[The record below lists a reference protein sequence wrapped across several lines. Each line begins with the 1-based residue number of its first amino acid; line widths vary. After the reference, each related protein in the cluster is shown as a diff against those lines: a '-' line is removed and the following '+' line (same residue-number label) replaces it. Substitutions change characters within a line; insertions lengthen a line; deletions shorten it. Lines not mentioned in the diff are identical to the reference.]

1 MKFDLHIHSH
11 YSDGSLSPKEV
22 VEECRKANL
31 GIISLTDHES
41 VSGIPEAMEAGAESN
56 IRVIPGAEFAVDFM
70 NRERHILGYF
80 LDWQNSD
87 LGEFFKRWEVTR
99 VKQAE
104 QIISKLQGLGFSI
117 TLEEAIVQ
125 TRGTLGRSHICWAV
139 FANKSNAAALDYW
152 KVSDKDD
159 FFKKFLLDKPYGE
172 GLAYAPR
179 EKPPAK
185 IVIELIQD
193 LGGMAFL
200 AHPYWKV
207 KDPGEVEIVVP
218 ALHDLGLDGLETF
231 YFIYGRK
238 QTAALHELARRFSLY
253 ESGGSDFHGHHT
265 KKSGK
270 VGGFNDFG
278 MEPNLPW

>member
-11 YSDGSLSPKEV
+11 YSDGSLSPREV
-22 VEECRKANL
+22 VEECRKVDL
-31 GIISLTDHES
+31 EIISLTDHENI
-41 VSGIPEAMEAGAESN
+41 SGIPEAVKAGAESN
-56 IRVIPGAEFAVDFM
+56 IRIIPGVEFATDFM
-70 NRERHILGYF
+70 GRERHILGYF
-80 LDWQNSD
+80 LDWQNHNLD
-87 LGEFFKRWEVTR
+87 EFFKRWEGTR

-104 QIISKLQGLGFSI
+104 QIISKLQKLGFSV
-117 TLEEAIVQ
+117 TFEEAIAQ
-125 TRGTLGRSHICWAV
+125 TKGTLGRSHICWAV
-139 FANKSNAAALDYW
+139 FANKSNAAALDHW

-159 FFKKFLLDKPYGE
+159 FFKKFLLDRPYGE

-185 IVIELIQD
+185 IVIELIHD

-207 KDPGEVEIVVP
+207 KSLGEIEIVVS
-218 ALHDLGLDGLETF
+218 ALRELGLDGLETF
-231 YFIYGRK
+231 YFIYGRE
-238 QTAALHELARRFSLY
+238 QATALHELAKRFSLY
-253 ESGGSDFHGHHT
+253 ESGGSDFHGRHT

-270 VGGFNDFG
+270 LGDFNIFG